1 MSLRQK
7 LSSST
12 LRNAGW
18 LVGGRLVN
26 KILAFVVG
34 VLSARYLG
42 PSNQGL
48 IDYVMAYVTFFA
60 SLCNL
65 GINSVIV
72 KEFVDHPEDEG
83 TALGTSM
90 VMQAISSLLSGVMI
104 LGLVYLMDGGDMLTV
119 AVAALSSVGMVF
131 HVFDTMKRWFYHRM
145 ESKYTAIATVV
156 AYLTVSI
163 YKIVL
168 LITGRGVLWF
178 AVATSVEYLVVAIFL
193 LAAYKKKGGPKF
205 AFSWAKGRQLL
216 SASNGYIIS
225 GLMVSIYA
233 VTDKLMLEGML
244 DKASVAYYGRAVAVS
259 TMWTFLLEALIDALS
274 PGIIQASAKDRA
286 LFEKKNRQLYAI
298 IIYSALFASV
308 VICPL
313 AKPIVRIL
321 YGEEFLPAVAPLR
334 IVTWYTAFSY
344 LGGARSAWAVS
355 ENKQKYLK
363 YLYFGAAVLNV
374 ALNAVMIP
382 LWGVS
387 GAAVASLITQ
397 VSTVTFLPLMIPAMR
412 PNVKLMAQ
420 AFLLRKIK

>member
-1 MSLRQK
+1 MGLRQK
-7 LSSST
+7 LNSAS

-34 VLSARYLG
+34 MLSARYLG

-48 IDYVMAYVTFFA
+48 IDYVTAFVTFFA

-72 KEFVDHPEDEG
+72 KEFVDHPEEEG

-90 VMQAISSLLSGVMI
+90 VLQAVSSVLSAVMI
-104 LGLVYLMDGGDMLTV
+104 VGLVYLMDGGNRLT
-119 AVAALSSVGMVF
+119 AMVAALSSVGMVF

-145 ESKYTAIATVV
+145 ESKYTAVATVV
-156 AYLTVSI
+156 AYTVASA
-163 YKIVL
+163 YKISL
-168 LITGRGVLWF
+168 LITGRSVLWF
-178 AVATSVEYLVVAIFL
+178 AMATSVEYLVVAVFL
-193 LAAYKKKGGPKF
+193 FAAYKRKGGPRF
-205 AFSWAKGRQLL
+205 AFSWAKARQILA
-216 SASNGYIIS
+216 SSNGYILS
-225 GLMVSIYA
+225 GLMVSVYA

-244 DKASVAYYGRAVAVS
+244 DKASVAYYGRAVSVS

-274 PGIIQASAKDRA
+274 PAIIQASARDRE

-298 IIYSALFASV
+298 VIYSALIASV

-313 AKPIVRIL
+313 AKPIVQIL

-382 LWGVS
+382 LWGVV
-387 GAAVASLITQ
+387 GASVASFITQ
-397 VSTVTFLPLMIPAMR
+397 VATVTFLPLMIPAMR
-412 PNVKLMAQ
+412 PNVKLMAE

>member
-1 MSLRQK
+1 MRLKQK
-7 LSSST
+7 LNST
-12 LRNAGW
+12 SLRNAGW

-42 PSNQGL
+42 PGNQGL
-48 IDYVMAYVTFFA
+48 LDYVLAYVTFFA
-60 SLCNL
+60 SFCNL

-90 VMQAISSLLSGVMI
+90 VLQAISSLLSGVMI
-104 LGLVYLMDGGDMLTV
+104 VGIVCLMDGGDRLTM
-119 AVAALSSVGMVF
+119 AVAALSSMGMVF
-131 HVFDTMKRWFYHRM
+131 HAFDTMKRWFYHRRA
-145 ESKYTAIATVV
+145 SKYTAIATVV
-156 AYLTVSI
+156 AYFTASA
-163 YKIVL
+163 YKIAL
-168 LITGRGVLWF
+168 LVAGRGVLWF
-178 AVATSVEYLVVAIFL
+178 AVATSVEYFVVAAFL
-193 LAAYKKKGGPKF
+193 FVAYKKLGGPKF
-205 AFSWAKGRQLL
+205 SFSWSKGRQIL
-216 SASNGYIIS
+216 ASSSGYILS
-225 GLMVSIYA
+225 GLMVSVYA

-244 DKASVAYYGRAVAVS
+244 DTASVAYYGRAVSVS

-274 PGIIQASAKDRA
+274 PEIIQAGAKDRA

-298 IIYSALFASV
+298 VIYSALIASV

-321 YGEEFLPAVAPLR
+321 YGEAYLPAVAPLR

-374 ALNAVMIP
+374 TLNWLMIP
-382 LWGVS
+382 WWGVV
-387 GAAVASLITQ
+387 GASVASFVTQ
-397 VSTVTFLPLMIPAMR
+397 MATVTFLPLMIPAMR
-412 PNVKLMAQ
+412 PNVKLMAE
-420 AFLLRKIK
+420 ALLLRKIK